1 MSERDESVNVPEA
14 SAQESAAGSVTPKLD
29 SPGARLARNMIFYTI
44 VRLLLVVVL
53 TILITWVGNL
63 VVGQFPLLVGAIFA
77 VIIALPLSMLLFSK
91 LRAQINSDIAEVDAG
106 RREKREDLRRRMN
119 EA

>member
-1 MSERDESVNVPEA
+1 MNQTETSAEA
-14 SAQESAAGSVTPKLD
+14 SAVERTTPKLD

-44 VRLLLVVVL
+44 VRLLLVVAL
-53 TILITWVGNL
+53 ALLITWVGNMI
-63 VVGQFPLLVGAIFA
+63 VDQFPLLVGAIFA
-77 VIIALPLSMLLFSK
+77 VIIALPLSMILFSK
-91 LRAQINSDIAEVDAG
+91 LRAQINSDIADVDAG

>member
-1 MSERDESVNVPEA
+1 MSERDESVNPTQAAAE
-14 SAQESAAGSVTPKLD
+14 ESAIEQTAPKMD

-53 TILITWVGNL
+53 ALLITWVGNMI
-63 VVGQFPLLVGAIFA
+63 VDQFPLLVGAIFA
-77 VIIALPLSMLLFSK
+77 VIIALPLSMILFSR

-106 RREKREDLRRRMN
+106 RRDKREDLRRRMN
-119 EA
+119 DA

>member
-1 MSERDESVNVPEA
+1 MPDT
-14 SAQESAAGSVTPKLD
+14 TPKGS
-29 SPGARLARNMIFYTI
+29 SPGARLAWNMVFYTI
-44 VRLLLVVVL
+44 VRLLLVLALTLVIIGLGSLAGVQIPVLVAAIIAVV
-53 TILITWVGNL
+53 
-63 VVGQFPLLVGAIFA
+63 
-77 VIIALPLSMLLFSK
+77 IALPLSMVLFSR

>member
-1 MSERDESVNVPEA
+1 MSERDESVNPTESSAEEA
-14 SAQESAAGSVTPKLD
+14 ASRQSTPKLD

-53 TILITWVGNL
+53 ALVITWVGNMI
-63 VVGQFPLLVGAIFA
+63 VDQFPLLVGAIFA
-77 VIIALPLSMLLFSK
+77 VIIALPLSMVLFSK
-91 LRAQINSDIAEVDAG
+91 LRAQINSDIAEVDVA